1 MSHYVNSVIRALIAP
16 LFILSTVLSTACT
29 ATQPSSQPGKS
40 QPALKALTV
49 TDIVGKREWKPSEE
63 NSLICAA
70 EDPKGGEL
78 TYSWSAEKG
87 SIKGEGQTVSW
98 TAPDSLGDYGI
109 TVKVVSSKGGDVTYS
124 KKFKVTDDPYHN
136 NTADKTIYLNL
147 TIPSAN
153 PVTKASRMRI
163 FTTAEIQ
170 CVVDGIDAGE
180 LTYKWTAPA
189 GKLLAE
195 NIESGKDSKV
205 GWIVPGQG
213 GSYTVSVV
221 VTDKTGRQASGEVVF
236 EALCCRDP

>member
-1 MSHYVNSVIRALIAP
+1 MKPVIRALIAP
-16 LFILSTVLSTACT
+16 LFILSTVLSTACA
-29 ATQPSSQPGKS
+29 ATSPSSPPGIPQP
-40 QPALKALTV
+40 LKALTV

-70 EDPKGGEL
+70 EDPRGGDL
-78 TYSWSAEKG
+78 TYTWSAEMG
-87 SIKGEGQTVSW
+87 SIKGAGQTVSW

-109 TVKVVSSKGGDVTYS
+109 TVKVVSSKGGEITYS

-136 NTADKTIYLNL
+136 NTTDKTIYLNL

-153 PVTKASRMRI
+153 PITKASRMRI
-163 FTTAEIQ
+163 FTTAEIA
-170 CVVDGIDAGE
+170 CVVDGMDPGE
-180 LTYKWTAPA
+180 LNYKWIAPA
-189 GKLLAE
+189 GKLLGDD
-195 NIESGKDSKV
+195 ISSGKLSKV

-221 VTDKTGRQASGEVVF
+221 VTDKAGRQASGEVVF